1 MYGIRD
7 MQIQK
12 IWGDTEA
19 LIVTPMFELHRLR
32 IIPDHRCS
40 LHKHRFK
47 WNAFYVIEGGL
58 FIDVIEG
65 DLMAGVLSVEL
76 GPGDHTTIA
85 PGIHHQFRTGPGPC
99 LAREAYYTEPLSE
112 DIIRRNVGGPA

>member
-1 MYGIRD
+1 MARV
-7 MQIQK
+7 QK

-19 LIVTPMFELHRLR
+19 LIVTPMFEMHRLR

-47 WNAFYVIEGGL
+47 WNAFFVIAGGL
-58 FIDVIEG
+58 FIDVIEN
-65 DLMAGVLSVEL
+65 DLLEGVLSVEL
-76 GPGDHTTIA
+76 GPGDHTTVA
-85 PGIHHQFRTGPGPC
+85 PGVHHQFRTGPGECVC
-99 LAREAYYTEPLSE
+99 LECYYTEPLSE